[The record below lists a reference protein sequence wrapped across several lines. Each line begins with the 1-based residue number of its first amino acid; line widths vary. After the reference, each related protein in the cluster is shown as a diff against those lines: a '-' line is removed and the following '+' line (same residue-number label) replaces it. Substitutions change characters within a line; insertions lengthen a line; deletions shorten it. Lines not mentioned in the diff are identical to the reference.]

1 MPDSIKVQ
9 AMQLAA
15 RLLGGPAKLRDRLG
29 VRSSDIAD
37 WLAGV
42 REPPPEVLLRA
53 IEVILDDL
61 DAKD

>member
-1 MPDSIKVQ
+1 MADSVKTR

-15 RLLGGPAKLRDRLG
+15 RLLGGPARLRDRLG
-29 VRSSDIAD
+29 ARSSDVSD

-42 REPPPEVLLRA
+42 REPPPEALLRA
-53 IEVILDDL
+53 VEVILDDL